1 MIDKLIAEFGAI
13 EDENS
18 TKTRLVKAAL
28 EILENEGIAGFT
40 LRKVASKAGITVS
53 SIYNHFKSKQELLT
67 HLIVFSFVEV
77 IYSAVVESLV
87 ESGDNLPQKL
97 KNFPVVFFKKI
108 REKAQ
113 FHDFKTQ
120 TAVLELKYWLVKFE
134 EGKELYRKLH
144 EKLSEL
150 LTQRLPLEYEKAE
163 ALLAT
168 VIGMAEALLFK
179 TFFQNYSGSDS
190 ASTTKSFPLSV
201 DNSKVVLHCE
211 KFLQTIGEIL

>member
-1 MIDKLIAEFGAI
+1 MIDELIAEIGVI

-28 EILENEGIAGFT
+28 EILENDGITGLT